1 MRWFIIRIAAM
12 LLAAASVSPGATEIA
27 EPEDQ
32 LKAATVLAILQ
43 NSKWAAENG
52 KQQLVVCVWGRQAII
67 DALRQTLDGKIV
79 NGRTVRVTAA
89 TAAMDTRC
97 CQVMYMGTG
106 RKAEMQRLLPGA
118 AANRSLTIGEDDRFL
133 DSGGDLNLYIADGHM
148 AFEANLPALEETGVS
163 ISSKLLR
170 FGRVRGKTP

>member
-1 MRWFIIRIAAM
+1 MRWFIIRIVAM
-12 LLAAASVSPGATEIA
+12 LLGAASLAQSATDIV

-52 KQQLVVCVWGRQAII
+52 SPRLVVCVWGRQAIV
-67 DALRQTLDGKIV
+67 DALRQALDGKIV
-79 NGRTVRVTAA
+79 NGRTVRVVAA

-148 AFEANLPALEETGVS
+148 AFEANLPALEESGVS
-163 ISSKLLR
+163 ISSKLL
-170 FGRVRGKTP
+170 

>member
-1 MRWFIIRIAAM
+1 MF
-12 LLAAASVSPGATEIA
+12 LAAASLAPGATDIV

-43 NSKWAAENG
+43 NSKWAAANG
-52 KQQLVVCVWGRQAII
+52 NRQPLVVCVWGRQAIV

-79 NGRTVRVTAA
+79 NGRTVRVIGAPPA
-89 TAAMDTRC
+89 TDTRC
-97 CQVMYMGTG
+97 CQVMYLGTG
-106 RKAEMQRLLPGA
+106 RKTEMQRLLPGA
-118 AANRSLTIGEDDRFL
+118 AAARALTIGEDDRFL
-133 DSGGDLNLYIADGHM
+133 ESGGDLNLYIADGHM
-148 AFEANLPALEETGVS
+148 AFEANLPALEESGVS

>member
-1 MRWFIIRIAAM
+1 MRSFIIRSAVL
-12 LLAAASVSPGATEIA
+12 LLAAASLAQSATDV

-52 KQQLVVCVWGRQAII
+52 NQRLVVCVWGRQAII
-67 DALRQTLDGKIV
+67 DALRRALDGKIV

-89 TAAMDTRC
+89 TAAMDSRC

-118 AANRSLTIGEDDRFL
+118 AAARSLTIGEDDRFL
-133 DSGGDLNLYIADGHM
+133 ESGGDLNLYIADGHM
-148 AFEANLPALEETGVS
+148 AFEANLPALEESGVS

>member
-1 MRWFIIRIAAM
+1 MRSFIIHSAVM
-12 LLAAASVSPGATEIA
+12 LLASACLARATDIV

-43 NSKWAAENG
+43 NSKWAAESS
-52 KQQLVVCVWGRQAII
+52 KQRLVVCVWGRPEIA

-89 TAAMDTRC
+89 TAAMDTSC
-97 CQVMYMGTG
+97 CQVMYLGTG
-106 RKAEMQRLLPGA
+106 RKAEMQRLLPA
-118 AANRSLTIGEDDRFL
+118 AAAAHALTIGEDGRFL
-133 DSGGDLNLYIADGHM
+133 DSGGALNLYLADGHM
-148 AFEANLPALEETGVS
+148 AFEASLSALDESGVS

-170 FGRVRGKTP
+170 FGRVRGRTP

>member
-1 MRWFIIRIAAM
+1 MRSFILIAVM
-12 LLAAASVSPGATEIA
+12 LLGCTSLAPSATQMV

-43 NSKWAAENG
+43 NSKWGSGNSDPR
-52 KQQLVVCVWGRQAII
+52 LVVCVWGRPAII
-67 DALRQTLDGKIV
+67 EALRAALDGKTV
-79 NGRTVRVTAA
+79 NGRTVQVMPA

-118 AANRSLTIGEDDRFL
+118 AAARALTIGEDDRFL
-133 DSGGDLNLYIADGHM
+133 ESGGALNLFVSEGHM
-148 AFEANLPALEETGVS
+148 AFEVSLTALQQSGVS
-163 ISSKLLR
+163 ISSKILR
-170 FGRVRGKTP
+170 FGRVWEKTQ

>member
-1 MRWFIIRIAAM
+1 MRSFIIRSAAM
-12 LLAAASVSPGATEIA
+12 FLAAASLAPGATDIV

-43 NSKWAAENG
+43 NSRWAVENG
-52 KQQLVVCVWGRQAII
+52 NQQLVVCVWGRQAMI
-67 DALRQTLDGKIV
+67 DALRQALDGKFV
-79 NGRTVRVTAA
+79 NGRIVRVTAA
-89 TAAMDTRC
+89 TEAMDTRC

-118 AANRSLTIGEDDRFL
+118 AAARALTIGEDDRFL
-133 DSGGDLNLYIADGHM
+133 DSGGDLNLYLADGHM
-148 AFEANLPALEETGVS
+148 AFEASLSALDESGVS

-170 FGRVRGKTP
+170 FGRVRGRTP

>member
-1 MRWFIIRIAAM
+1 MRSFFIRTAVM
-12 LLAAASVSPGATEIA
+12 LLAAASLAQSATDIV

-43 NSKWAAENG
+43 NSRWAAENG
-52 KQQLVVCVWGRQAII
+52 NPQLVVCVWGRQAIV
-67 DALRQTLDGKIV
+67 DALRHTLDGKVV
-79 NGRTVRVTAA
+79 NGRTVRVAAA
-89 TAAMDTRC
+89 TEAIDTRC

-133 DSGGDLNLYIADGHM
+133 DSGGDLNLYLADGHM
-148 AFEANLPALEETGVS
+148 AFEASLSALDESGVS

>member
-1 MRWFIIRIAAM
+1 MRSFIIHSAVM
-12 LLAAASVSPGATEIA
+12 LLASACLARATDIV

-43 NSKWAAENG
+43 NSRWAAENG
-52 KQQLVVCVWGRQAII
+52 NQQLVVCVWGRQAMI
-67 DALRQTLDGKIV
+67 DALRQALDGKFV
-79 NGRTVRVTAA
+79 NGRIVRVTAA
-89 TAAMDTRC
+89 TEAMDTRC

-118 AANRSLTIGEDDRFL
+118 AAARALTIGEDDRFL
-133 DSGGDLNLYIADGHM
+133 DSGGDLNLYLADGHM
-148 AFEANLPALEETGVS
+148 AFEVNLPALGESGIS
-163 ISSKLLR
+163 ISSRLLR

>member
-1 MRWFIIRIAAM
+1 MRSFFIRTAVM
-12 LLAAASVSPGATEIA
+12 LLAAASLAQSATDIV

-43 NSKWAAENG
+43 NSRWAVENG
-52 KQQLVVCVWGRQAII
+52 NPQLVVCVWGRQAIV

-79 NGRTVRVTAA
+79 DGRTVRVAAA
-89 TAAMDTRC
+89 TDALDTHG

-106 RKAEMQRLLPGA
+106 RKAETQRLLPGA
-118 AANRSLTIGEDDRFL
+118 AAARALTIGEDDRFL
-133 DSGGDLNLYIADGHM
+133 DSGGGLNLYVADGHM
-148 AFEANLPALEETGVS
+148 AFEANLPALGACGVS
-163 ISSKLLR
+163 ISSRLLR